1 MAKIKS
7 LQSYE
12 ILASNGLPTIEV
24 RIELENG
31 IVEFSSIS
39 YGVSAGSLEA
49 MQLVD
54 KDNPRFK
61 GFGMLQAVSNI
72 NDIVVPQIIG
82 KECNFLEIDKLLLQL
97 DPTPDKSTLGGNAI
111 LSVSQAVCKAQA
123 KAENKEVYELISEL
137 MQSRVEYLPM
147 PNMVMIEGGKHAD
160 NSTDLQ
166 EFAIAF
172 QKSNMNYLD
181 QIRILEEIYLEV
193 KAELK
198 KRGYNTSV
206 GNEGA
211 FAPSGIKS
219 NIEPVEILEI
229 AISNAGYDFDD
240 VKVYIDVAASEFCD
254 ENNNY
259 NLVKDD
265 LNNVTSLELM
275 NFYNK
280 FDSNVVGLLEDPYSE
295 NDFMSWEG
303 SLKSLNF
310 KYIVADDL
318 TVSNAEL
325 LEKAILGKCCNAI
338 IIKPNQAGTISET
351 LQTCKLARDN
361 EVEII
366 VSHRGGGESNDDFI
380 ADLAVGVQAKW
391 IKCAPTRGERVSKYN
406 RLLRV
411 ARKLGL

>member
-39 YGVSAGSLEA
+39 YGASAGSREA

-54 KDNPRFK
+54 KSDSRFK
-61 GFGMLQAVSNI
+61 GNGMLQAISNI
-72 NDIVVPQIIG
+72 NEIIVPKIIG
-82 KECNFLEIDKLLLQL
+82 RECEFLEIDKLLLEL
-97 DPTPDKSTLGGNAI
+97 DPTFDKSKLGGNAI
-111 LSVSQAVCKAQA
+111 LSVSQAICKTQA
-123 KAENKEVYELISEL
+123 KSEKKEIYELISDF
-137 MQSRVEYLPM
+137 MQIYVEYLPM

-166 EFAIAF
+166 EYALAY
-172 QKSNMNYLD
+172 QNDTVNYLD

-193 KAELK
+193 KKELK
-198 KRGYNTSV
+198 KRNYNTNV

-211 FAPSGIKS
+211 FAPSKIVS

-229 AISNAGYDFDD
+229 AIANAGYSFDD
-240 VKVYIDVAASEFCD
+240 VKIYIDAAASEFCD
-254 ENNNY
+254 KDNNY
-259 NLVKDD
+259 TLIKDNLH
-265 LNNVTSLELM
+265 NISSSELM
-275 NFYNK
+275 NLYK
-280 FDSNVVGLLEDPYSE
+280 RFDKSVLGLLEDPFSE
-295 NDFMSWEG
+295 TDFMSWED
-303 SLKSLNF
+303 SLKNLNF
-310 KYIVADDL
+310 EYIVADDL

-325 LEKAILGKCCNAI
+325 LEKAILGKCCNAV
-338 IIKPNQAGTISET
+338 IIKPNQVGTITET
-351 LQTCKLARDN
+351 LRTCKLAKDN
-361 EVEII
+361 KIEII

-391 IKCAPTRGERVSKYN
+391 IKCGPTRGERVSKYN